1 MTRYLCIFLIVLIAP
16 RYSIAQSI
24 SIDSSTVKNANY
36 YLIKGAKAR
45 ELNLIYQKRIET
57 DSTLIELQDSLI
69 SDLEFVICEIDQE
82 QKSLKKYSLYA
93 TIYSIIVTL
102 FLCKTL

>member
-1 MTRYLCIFLIVLIAP
+1 MTRYLCIFLIALIAP
-16 RYSIAQSI
+16 SYSIAQSL

-45 ELNLIYQKRIET
+45 ELNLVYQKRIAT
-57 DSTLIELQDSLI
+57 DSTLIEFQDSLI
-69 SDLEFVICEIDQE
+69 SDLQFVICEIEQE
-82 QKSLKKYSLYA
+82 QKCIKKYSLYA

-102 FLCKTL
+102 FLFK

>member
-1 MTRYLCIFLIVLIAP
+1 MTRYICIFLIVLIVP

-24 SIDSSTVKNANY
+24 CIDSSTVKNANY

-45 ELNLIYQKRIET
+45 ELNLLYQKRIAT
-57 DSTLIELQDSLI
+57 DSTLIEFQDSLI
-69 SDLEFVICEIDQE
+69 SDLEFVICEIDQD
-82 QKSLKKYSLYA
+82 QKKIKKYSWYV

-102 FLCKTL
+102 FVLK

>member
-1 MTRYLCIFLIVLIAP
+1 MTRYICIFLIALTQP

-24 SIDSSTVKNANY
+24 CIDSSTVKNANY

-45 ELNLIYQKRIET
+45 ELNLIYQKRIAT
-57 DSTLIELQDSLI
+57 DSTLIEFQDSLI
-69 SDLEFVICEIDQE
+69 SDLEFVICEIDSE
-82 QKSLKKYSLYA
+82 QKVVKKYFIIA

-102 FLCKTL
+102 FLLK

>member
-16 RYSIAQSI
+16 SYSIAQSI

-45 ELNLIYQKRIET
+45 ELNLVYQKRIAT
-57 DSTLIELQDSLI
+57 DSTLIELQDSFI
-69 SDLEFVICEIDQE
+69 SDLHFIICEIDQE
-82 QKSLKKYSLYA
+82 QKCVKKYSLYA

-102 FLCKTL
+102 FLFK

>member
-16 RYSIAQSI
+16 SYSIAQSI

-45 ELNLIYQKRIET
+45 ELNFVYQKRIAT
-57 DSTLIELQDSLI
+57 DSTLIELQDSII

-82 QKSLKKYSLYA
+82 QKGIKKYSLYA

-102 FLCKTL
+102 FLFK

>member
-1 MTRYLCIFLIVLIAP
+1 MTRYLCIFLIALIAP
-16 RYSIAQSI
+16 NYSIAQSI

-45 ELNLIYQKRIET
+45 ELNLIYQKRIAT
-57 DSTLIELQDSLI
+57 DSTLIELQDSII
-69 SDLEFVICEIDQE
+69 SDLEFVICEIDQD
-82 QKSLKKYSLYA
+82 QKKIKKYSWYV

-102 FLCKTL
+102 FLLK